1 MIFVDTSFFFPLLSA
16 HDRDHARVRE
26 VFEGLGTRRLPDV
39 LRSGRELGLRDGAE
53 R

>member
-16 HDRDHARVRE
+16 HDRDHGAQ
-26 VFEGLGTRRLPDV
+26 VFEGLGTRRLQDV